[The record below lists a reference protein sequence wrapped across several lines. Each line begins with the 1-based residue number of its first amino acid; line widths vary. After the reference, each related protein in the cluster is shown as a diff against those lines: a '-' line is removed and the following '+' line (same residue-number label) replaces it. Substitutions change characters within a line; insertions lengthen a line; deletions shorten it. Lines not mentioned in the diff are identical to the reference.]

1 MTAAPS
7 LVAAW
12 RAAGV
17 LEASDVQ
24 IATTL
29 ARLCG
34 DERPEVVLAAALAA
48 RAPRLGD
55 SCVDLTVSP
64 ELPSGAALELPSA
77 EGWLDM
83 LAASP
88 LVATSEAP
96 LVLRGTQLA
105 LERYHSY
112 ELDLS
117 ERLGALA
124 EAPVATIEVDLGLL
138 GTLLDGAGSQ
148 QQRAAVQRALGH
160 GLTVLAG
167 GPGTGKT
174 TTVAAL
180 VATLAQ
186 SLDSLRVA
194 LAAPTGKA
202 AARLGEAFRAAASRL
217 PPELAERLAATPTST
232 IHRLLGVVGGSAS
245 RFRHGPDNPL
255 PYDVVIVDEASM
267 VSLPLMSKL
276 VGALAPQARLIV
288 VGDPG
293 QLASVDAGS
302 VLADIVGPVV
312 GGTVDPGVAPG
323 RRALADCISVL
334 THSRR
339 FPPGSTIDRFARS
352 VGSGDA
358 AGARAVLAEASLADP
373 PGSATTLDW
382 HPDTEQAI
390 AAVRARVE
398 PVVVEVAALAAS
410 GAVAEALAGSDRV
423 RVLCAHR
430 IGSMGVSGWNER
442 IETWLVR
449 AGHPARG
456 WYPGRPVMVTANDYG
471 LGLFNGD
478 VGVVV
483 RVDGRAMVAFPSV
496 DGPRLVA
503 PARLEA
509 IETVHATTIHKSQGS
524 EFDEVVVVLPP
535 VGSRLASRE
544 LLYTAVTRARQRVTL
559 VGAAE
564 SLDDVVARRTLRA
577 SGLGHMLWGPVV
589 APPPPVG

>member
-1 MTAAPS
+1 MTVVPS

-24 IATTL
+24 IATTV

-55 SCVDLTVSP
+55 SCVDLAVSP
-64 ELPSGAALELPSA
+64 ELPPDAALDLPSA
-77 EGWLDM
+77 EVWLDL
-83 LAASP
+83 LAGSP
-88 LVATSEAP
+88 LVTGPAAP

-112 ELDLS
+112 EVDLA

-124 EAPVATIEVDLGLL
+124 EAPVAAIEVDLGLL
-138 GTLLDGAGSQ
+138 GTLLDGAGSE

-180 VATLAQ
+180 VATLVQ
-186 SLDSLRVA
+186 SFGSLRIA

-217 PPELAERLAATPTST
+217 PAELAERLGATPTST
-232 IHRLLGVVGGSAS
+232 IHRLLGVVGDSAS

-267 VSLPLMSKL
+267 VSLPLMTKL
-276 VGALAPQARLIV
+276 VGALAPHARLVV

-312 GGTVDPGVAPG
+312 GGALDPVTVPR
-323 RRALADCISVL
+323 RRALADCVSVL

-339 FPPGSTIDRFARS
+339 FPPGSTIDRFARAI
-352 VGSGDA
+352 GSGDA
-358 AGARAVLAEASLADP
+358 VGARAVLGETSLADP
-373 PGSATTLDW
+373 SGPATTLDW

-390 AAVRARVE
+390 AAVRVRVE
-398 PVVVEVAALAAS
+398 PVVVEVAALAAG
-410 GAVAEALAGSDRV
+410 GAVDEALASSDRV

-430 IGSMGVSGWNER
+430 VGSMGVSGWNER
-442 IETWLVR
+442 IESWLLR

-456 WYPGRPVMVTANDYG
+456 WYPGRPVMVTANDYR

-478 VGVVV
+478 IGVVV

-496 DGPRLVA
+496 DGARLVP

-544 LLYTAVTRARQRVTL
+544 LLYTAVTRARHRVSL
-559 VGAAE
+559 VGSAE
-564 SLDDVVARRTLRA
+564 SLDEVVARRTLRA

-589 APPPPVG
+589 APSAPVG

>member
-1 MTAAPS
+1 MTVAPS

-17 LEASDVQ
+17 LEASDVH

-34 DERPEVVLAAALAA
+34 DERPEVVLAVALAA

-55 SCVDLTVSP
+55 SCVDLTASP
-64 ELPSGAALELPSA
+64 ELAADAALDLPAVEAWS
-77 EGWLDM
+77 DM

-88 LVATSEAP
+88 LITSAGAP
-96 LVLRGTQLA
+96 VVLRGTQLA

-112 ELDLS
+112 EVDLA

-124 EAPVATIEVDLGLL
+124 EAPVATIEADLGLL
-138 GTLLDGAGSQ
+138 DTLLSGAGSQ

-186 SLDSLRVA
+186 SFGSLRIA

-202 AARLGEAFRAAASRL
+202 AARLGEAFRAAASQL
-217 PPELAERLAATPTST
+217 PDDLAERLGSTPTST
-232 IHRLLGVVGGSAS
+232 IHRLLGVVGDSAS
-245 RFRHGPDNPL
+245 RFRHGPDNPV

-267 VSLPLMSKL
+267 VSLPLMTKL
-276 VGALAPQARLIV
+276 VGALAPEARLVV

-312 GGTVDPGVAPG
+312 AGTLDPAAAIR

-339 FPPGSTIDRFARS
+339 FPPGSTIDRFARA
-352 VGSGDA
+352 VGTGDA
-358 AGARAVLAEASLADP
+358 AGARAVLDEAAVVDP
-373 PGSATTLDW
+373 SGSSTTLDW

-398 PVVVEVAALAAS
+398 PVVVEVAVLAAS
-410 GAVAEALAGSDRV
+410 GAVDEALAGSDRV

-430 IGSMGVSGWNER
+430 VGSMGVSGWNER
-442 IETWLVR
+442 IESWLLR

-456 WYPGRPVMVTANDYG
+456 WYPGRPVMVTANDYR

-478 VGVVV
+478 IGVVV

-496 DGPRLVA
+496 DGARLVA

-544 LLYTAVTRARQRVTL
+544 LLYTAVTRARHRVSL
-559 VGAAE
+559 VGSAE
-564 SLDDVVARRTLRA
+564 SLDEVVARRTLRA
-577 SGLGHMLWGPVV
+577 SGLAHMLWGPVV
-589 APPPPVG
+589 APSAPVG